1 MRTVRLPGQRRVE
14 IGVADDPVPGH
25 GQVVLAVGASTI
37 CGSDLRA
44 IYREHLGTGAEAYA
58 GVVAGHEPSGTVVA
72 VGPGVLHR
80 RVGDRV
86 VVYHISGC
94 GLCEQC
100 RAGYRI
106 ACTSPERAAYGWQ
119 RDGGHADLLLADEA
133 DLLTLPDEL
142 SFVDGAC
149 VACGFGTAYEA
160 LVRAGVSGR
169 DDVVVTGLGPV
180 GQAVGL
186 LARALG
192 APRVVGVDLVAQR
205 RERALEIGAVTHVV
219 DSDPSRAEQ
228 GAALADVRDALGGA
242 GASVSVDASG
252 AGPAQALALSGHR
265 ALGAVRAG
273 GRGRPPDAGRQPGAD
288 PPEHHPD
295 GLVGDLHGAHGRA
308 AGAPAGVGPAPRGG
322 GHRPLR
328 ARATPRTAYAVAD
341 AGTSGKVA
349 IVPSSPA

>member
-1 MRTVRLPGQRRVE
+1 MRTVHLPGQRRVE
-14 IGVADDPVPGH
+14 IGTADDPVPGH

-58 GVVAGHEPSGTVVA
+58 GVVAGHEPAGTVVA

-106 ACTSPERAAYGWQ
+106 ACTSPQRAAYGWQ

-133 DLLTLPDEL
+133 DLLVLPDEL

-192 APRVVGVDLVAQR
+192 APRVVGVDLTPQR
-205 RERALEIGAVTHVV
+205 RERALAIGAVTHVV
-219 DSDPSRAEQ
+219 DSDPSRAD
-228 GAALADVRDALGGA
+228 GAALADVRDVIGGA
-242 GASVSVDASG
+242 GASVTVDASG
-252 AGPAQALALSGHR
+252 AGAAQALALAATR
-265 ALGAVRAG
+265 RW
-273 GRGRPPDAGRQPGAD
+273 GRCV
-288 PPEHHPD
+288 
-295 GLVGDLHGAHGRA
+295 LVGEGGQLSLDASPALIHPSITLMGSWVTSTVRMGELLERLPVWDLHPEVVVTDRFELAQ
-308 AGAPAGVGPAPRGG
+308 AGD
-322 GHRPLR
+322 
-328 ARATPRTAYAVAD
+328 AYAVAD
-341 AGTSGKVA
+341 GGTSGKVA

>member
-44 IYREHLGTGAEAYA
+44 IYREHLGQGAEAYA

-72 VGPGVLHR
+72 VGPGVLQR

-94 GLCEQC
+94 GLCEEC

-106 ACTSPERAAYGWQ
+106 ACTAPQRAAYGWQ
-119 RDGGHADLLLADEA
+119 RDGGHSDLLLADEA
-133 DLLTLPDEL
+133 DLLVLPDEL

-192 APRVVGVDLVAQR
+192 SPRVVGVDLARER
-205 RERALEIGAVTHVV
+205 RERAMAIGAVTHVV
-219 DSDPSRAEQ
+219 DPDPGREE
-228 GAALADVRDALGGA
+228 GAALSDVRDALGGS
-242 GASVSVDASG
+242 ASVTVDASG
-252 AGPAQALALSGHR
+252 AGAAQTLALAATAR
-265 ALGAVRAG
+265 W
-273 GRGRPPDAGRQPGAD
+273 GRCV
-288 PPEHHPD
+288 
-295 GLVGDLHGAHGRA
+295 LVGE
-308 AGAPAGVGPAPRGG
+308 G
-322 GHRPLR
+322 GHLSVDASPALIHPSITLMGSWVTSTGRMTELLTRLPVWGLHPEVVVTDR
-328 ARATPRTAYAVAD
+328 FELADAQEAYRVAD
-341 AGTSGKVA
+341 GGTSGKVA
-349 IVPSSPA
+349 IVPSAPA